1 VSAPFA
7 GIERSALGRRW
18 QPRSGETSRILG
30 LAQRLGVSETVARI
44 LVGRGIP
51 EESAASF
58 LDPKLRDLLPD
69 PSHLKDL
76 DKSVARLIAAIDA
89 REPIAIFGDYDVDG
103 ATSAALL
110 QGVLAA
116 AGADVR
122 HYIPDRMKE
131 GYGPNAPALLK
142 LRDEGAKV
150 VITVDCG
157 TTAHAPLEAARDAG
171 LDVIVV
177 DHHAAEARLPPAY
190 AIVNPN
196 RMDQDSAHGQLAA
209 VGVAFLLA
217 VAINRALRL
226 AGRPQA
232 DLLGYLDL
240 VALGTVCD
248 VVPLNGL
255 NRAFVAQGLKAI
267 QARSRIGIAA
277 LADVAG
283 LQERAQAFHLGFLLG
298 PRVNAGGRVGEAD
311 LGVRLLTSG
320 DAGEAADLARRL
332 DGYNRERQ
340 RIEAEVLASAM
351 AAAESQ
357 AGGDIV
363 VVAGEGWHPGVIGI
377 VASRLK
383 DRSERPALVI
393 AIDGETGKGS
403 ARSGFGWDLG
413 AAVIA
418 AREAGL
424 LINGGGH
431 ANAAGLTVARTAID
445 PLRGFLADRLAAHLK
460 SVERRTIVDYDGTL
474 TLAAAN
480 ADLIGE
486 LDKVGPYG
494 MGNPEPR
501 FVFPA
506 VRVAKADIVGE
517 RHVRC
522 FLQDSRGARLSAIAF
537 RAVETPLGQILLR
550 NDGASLHILGR
561 LKLDTYRGA
570 ARVQLQIEDAST
582 V

>member
-1 VSAPFA
+1 MSTAFA
-7 GIERSALGRRW
+7 GVERSALGRKWLARN
-18 QPRSGETSRILG
+18 GDTNLVLG
-30 LAQRLGVSETVARI
+30 IAQRLGVSEAVARI
-44 LVGRGIP
+44 LVGRGIA
-51 EESAASF
+51 EKDAAAF

-69 PSHLKDL
+69 PSHLKDM
-76 DKSVARLIAAIDA
+76 DKAVARLIGALDA
-89 REPIAIFGDYDVDG
+89 GEPIAIFGDYDVDG

-110 QGVLAA
+110 HGVLSA
-116 AGADVR
+116 AGAQVR

-142 LRDEGAKV
+142 LQAEGAKV
-150 VITVDCG
+150 VLTVDCG
-157 TTAHAPLEAARDAG
+157 TTAHAPLAAARDAG

-177 DHHAAEARLPPAY
+177 DHHAAETQLPPAF
-190 AIVNPN
+190 AVINPN
-196 RMDQDSAHGQLAA
+196 RMDEASAHGQLAA
-209 VGVAFLLA
+209 VGVSFLLA
-217 VAINRALRL
+217 VALNRAFRQ
-226 AGRPQA
+226 AGRPEA

-267 QARSRIGIAA
+267 RARTRIGIAA

-283 LQERAQAFHLGFLLG
+283 LQEKAQAFHLGFLLG

-311 LGVRLLTSG
+311 LGVRLLSSN
-320 DAGEAADLARRL
+320 DPVEAASLAGRL
-332 DGYNRERQ
+332 DGYNKERQ
-340 RIEAEVLASAM
+340 RIEADVLAAAM
-351 AAAESQ
+351 AQAEALES
-357 AGGDIV
+357 DDLL

-377 VASRLK
+377 IASRLK
-383 DRSERPALVI
+383 DRFERPALVI

-424 LINGGGH
+424 LVNGGGH
-431 ANAAGLTVARTAID
+431 ANAAGLTVARDAID
-445 PLRGFLADRLAAHLK
+445 GLRKFLAGRLADHLRT
-460 SVERRTIVDYDGTL
+460 VERRTVVEYDGTL
-474 TLAAAN
+474 TLMAAS
-480 ADLIGE
+480 ADFIAE

-522 FLQDSRGARLSAIAF
+522 FLQDARGVRLAAIAF
-537 RAVETPLGQILLR
+537 RAVGTPLGQILLR
-550 NDGASLHILGR
+550 GDGASLHILGR
-561 LKLDTYRGA
+561 LKLDTFRGT
-570 ARVQLQIEDAST
+570 ARVQLHVEDA
-582 V
+582 VGA